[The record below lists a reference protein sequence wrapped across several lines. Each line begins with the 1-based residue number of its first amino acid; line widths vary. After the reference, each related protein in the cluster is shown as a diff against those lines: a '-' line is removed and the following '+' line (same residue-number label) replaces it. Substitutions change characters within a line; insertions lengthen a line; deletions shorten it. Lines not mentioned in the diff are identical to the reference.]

1 MSGASALYAG
11 VVTHARLRPR
21 AHRLGYRVFSAL
33 FDLDELPELDG
44 RLQLFGYNRRALYS
58 FHDRDHGDGTG
69 PLRPWVETKLQAAGI
84 EPDGGAIRLLCYPRI
99 LGFVFNPL
107 TVFFCHD
114 QAGAL
119 VAILYEVAN
128 THGERHTYVIP
139 TAGRSGNV
147 IRQECS
153 KDFFVS
159 PFVTM
164 DCRYRFR
171 IGPPGEKVLVSI
183 AEDDAD
189 GLLLTATFAGR
200 RVPISDGRLL
210 RMLVTYPL
218 MTLKVVG
225 GIHWEALKL
234 WWKGIPVFA
243 HTKASRAIGETVV
256 AAPERR

>member
-1 MSGASALYAG
+1 MSHTSALYAG
-11 VVTHARLRPR
+11 TVTHARLRPR
-21 AHRLGYRVFSAL
+21 AHKLSYSVFSAL
-33 FDLDELPELDG
+33 FDLDELPELD
-44 RLQLFGYNRRALYS
+44 RTLRFFGHNRRALYS

-69 PLRPWVETKLQAAGI
+69 PLRPWVEARLRSAGI

-114 QAGAL
+114 NGGQL

-139 TAGRSGNV
+139 AALRSGAT
-147 IRQECS
+147 IEQECA

-159 PFVTM
+159 PFVAM
-164 DCRYRFR
+164 DCHYRFR
-171 IGPPGEKVLVSI
+171 IGPPGDKVLVSI
-183 AEDDAD
+183 AEDDAE

-200 RVPISDGRLL
+200 RVPISDARLL
-210 RMLVTYPL
+210 RMLVSYPL

-234 WWKGIPVFA
+234 WWKGIPVFTHA
-243 HTKASRAIGETVV
+243 KAAKPIGETVV
-256 AAPERR
+256 AVVERR

>member
-1 MSGASALYAG
+1 MSEASALYAG
-11 VVTHARLRPR
+11 MVTHARLRPR
-21 AHRLGYRVFSAL
+21 AHRLNYRVFSAL
-33 FDLDELPELDG
+33 FDLDELPLLD
-44 RLQLFGYNRRALYS
+44 RSLRLFGHNRRALYS
-58 FHDRDHGDGTG
+58 FHDRDHGDGSG
-69 PLRPWVETKLQAAGI
+69 RLRPWVETKLLAAGI

-114 QAGAL
+114 RNGQL

-139 TAGRSGNV
+139 TRSGDGPV
-147 IRQECS
+147 VEQECA

-159 PFVTM
+159 PFVAM

-171 IGPPGEKVLVSI
+171 IGPPGDKVLVSI

-189 GLLLTATFAGR
+189 GLFLTATFAGR

-210 RMLVTYPL
+210 RMLLAYPL
-218 MTLKVVG
+218 MTLKVVA

-243 HTKASRAIGETVV
+243 HGKAAEPIGETVV
-256 AAPERR
+256 VVADRR